1 MRNICIFWVW
11 GFSAL
16 LFLCQEL
23 SASPEPSTAPQ
34 ASATLGPPV
43 LNVSTDLSRL
53 SGKYQ
58 MPNMVPNN
66 ASQDSAP
73 LLNDAIQFVSNY
85 NSASPPVPYTRIVAS
100 PGNYYFETPTPLNSS
115 TQSPLAYVLVGQLQ
129 NVTIDLDGS
138 SLFFA
143 NALNQAFNV
152 SSCESLVLS
161 NFSIDYQT
169 LPFTELRVQQVFP
182 GANQILT
189 LPLRTFPSEPKY
201 VDVYQLQLSQTG
213 ANLYGFDFSPDGR
226 MRPSMA
232 RWSISPL
239 PGPNNLLTLEGDF
252 NFASIKPFDIFEVEA
267 RGGGPAIWVES
278 SSSIQLKQISIYSS
292 GGVGI
297 ITNCCP
303 FTSIENVKVIPRPH
317 TNRLVSTDAGGI
329 AVNST
334 AQDNIIQ
341 NCTISGTQD
350 DCISGNA
357 PAIGYIQIIEVPSTC
372 VLLDPNIQLF
382 EQGLVQDGSSQV
394 YFVDPVTGA
403 PVIDGSGHTIICTI
417 QSHQYSVIDGVKQLT
432 VTMTSPLPELPVQA
446 MMYAV
451 DPATRGDGLIIDSN
465 DISLNRLARGIA
477 LSGQTG
483 VTIKNNTLSEIQE
496 AGILFGTDYS
506 PNPKQP
512 SNSSTFGPVSNIFIL
527 QNHLHRTN
535 IGIGPLGITMLA
547 AIQILTINLDGM
559 PATAEADQSIY
570 ILDNKIDETARTGI
584 WMMNTGSGEISNN
597 KIQRWGYDTTIPP
610 NSHINSG
617 FPVTSS
623 DFQQPLVIQSSS
635 VFIGTNQQLGH

>member
-1 MRNICIFWVW
+1 MRNISIFRSW

-23 SASPEPSTAPQ
+23 SAFPEPSTAPQ
-34 ASATLGPPV
+34 ASASPEQLV
-43 LNVSTDLSRL
+43 LNVSTDLSQL
-53 SGKYQ
+53 PGKYQ

-66 ASQDSAP
+66 AAQDSAP
-73 LLNDAIQFVSNY
+73 LLNDAIQFVSYY
-85 NSASPPVPYTRIVAS
+85 NGGKPPAPYTRIVAD
-100 PGNYYFETPTPLNSS
+100 PGHYYFYTAASVGGPNSP
-115 TQSPLAYVLVGQLQ
+115 QAYVLVDQLQ
-129 NVTIDLDGS
+129 NVTIDLADS
-138 SLFFA
+138 SLSFG
-143 NALNQAFNV
+143 NALNQGFNV
-152 SSCESLVLS
+152 SNSQNLVVG
-161 NFSIDYQT
+161 NFSIDYLT

-189 LPLRTFPSEPKY
+189 VPLRTFPSEPKY
-201 VDVYQLQLSQTG
+201 VGVYELQQSQPG
-213 ANLYGFDFSPDGR
+213 ATLYGFDFYSDGR
-226 MRPSMA
+226 MKPSMA
-232 RWSISPL
+232 RWGISQL
-239 PGPNNLLTLEGDF
+239 SGPNNLLTLQGDF
-252 NFASIKPFDIFEVEA
+252 NFAFIKPFDIFEVEA

-278 SSSIQLKQISIYSS
+278 SSSIQLKQLSIYSG

-317 TNRLVSTDAGGI
+317 TNRLVSTNAGGI

-334 AQDNIIQ
+334 AQDNVIR

-357 PAIGYIQIIEVPSTC
+357 PAIGYLQSIEMPSTC

-382 EQGLVQDGSSQV
+382 TQGLVQDGSSQI

-403 PVIDGSGHTIICTI
+403 PLTDGSGHTIILTI
-417 QSHQYSVIDGVKQLT
+417 QSHQYSVINGVKQLT

-446 MMYAV
+446 MMFAV

-465 DISLNRLARGIA
+465 DISYNRLARGIA

-483 VTIKNNTLSEIQE
+483 VTITNNTLSEIQE
-496 AGILFGTDYS
+496 AGILFGTNYS
-506 PNPKQP
+506 GNPNQP
-512 SNSSTFGPVSNIFIL
+512 GNFSTFGPVSNIFIQ

-535 IGIGPLGITMLA
+535 IGTGPLGITMLA

-559 PATAEADQSIY
+559 PATAEANQSIY
-570 ILDNKIDETARTGI
+570 ILDNEIDETPRTGI
-584 WMMNTGSGEISNN
+584 WVMNTGSGEISKN
-597 KIQRWGYDTTIPP
+597 KIHRWGYDTTIPP

-617 FPVTSS
+617 FSVTSS

-635 VFIGTNQQLGH
+635 VNIGANQQLGD